1 MTQDESLD
9 ALLMWLYERLP
20 KGEFKP
26 VGNHILCTVTE
37 LHHSTVARL
46 MRTLDAEG
54 FLTHI
59 HADGEYYIC
68 MH

>member
-1 MTQDESLD
+1 MNEESLD

-20 KGEFKP
+20 KDAYHV
-26 VGNHILCTVTE
+26 VGNHILVTVTE
-37 LHHSTVARL
+37 LHHSTVAKMLRK
-46 MRTLDAEG
+46 LDSEG

-59 HADGEYYIC
+59 HLDGEYHIC